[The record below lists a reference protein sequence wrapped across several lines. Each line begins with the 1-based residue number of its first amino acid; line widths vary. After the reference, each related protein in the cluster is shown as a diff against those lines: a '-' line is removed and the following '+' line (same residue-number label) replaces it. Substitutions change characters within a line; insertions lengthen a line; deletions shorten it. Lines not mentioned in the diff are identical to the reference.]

1 MLLQYV
7 APLTHVQCVQI
18 DPAILGGLVIDIG
31 DRHVDLSVLARLKQ
45 VQAAMVE
52 SL

>member
-1 MLLQYV
+1 MVMHV
-7 APLTHVQCVQI
+7 AHLTIGQCLQI
-18 DPAILGGLVIDIG
+18 DPSILVGLVIDIG